1 MLTVGST
8 LISIMKKSRS
18 VMTVTADENALDY
31 LECGLSKSYSTSS
44 HALGIDLWRGRRCCS
59 GNLQLPPLSQ
69 RQTEKARTPDRD
81 IVCRPTTL
89 PLLAPPSI
97 AITTYQDCFDVE
109 NGPSPGRSPLD
120 PQASSSSGL
129 VLHTTFPGHSQ
140 RRESFLYRSDS
151 DYDLSPKTMSR
162 NSSLPSEQHGDDLI
176 VTPFAQVLASLR
188 SVRNNF
194 TLLTNLHGTANKRS
208 PATSQPPVSRVNL
221 QVF

>member
-1 MLTVGST
+1 VTHSMCSV
-8 LISIMKKSRS
+8 RS
-18 VMTVTADENALDY
+18 
-31 LECGLSKSYSTSS
+31 
-44 HALGIDLWRGRRCCS
+44 
-59 GNLQLPPLSQ
+59 
-69 RQTEKARTPDRD
+69 
-81 IVCRPTTL
+81 
-89 PLLAPPSI
+89 
-97 AITTYQDCFDVE
+97 FDVE

-188 SVRNNF
+188 SVRSNF
-194 TLLTNLHGTANKRS
+194 TLL
-208 PATSQPPVSRVNL
+208 
-221 QVF
+221 